1 MPVFRARIEMQFQ
14 SRIGGDALKRRLRLR
29 RKRPRVGALPVRR
42 WHRRLEP
49 EQTDLASVVQ
59 RKRLSVDHGCD
70 RRRFR
75 KRQIARAQTR
85 RRKAQYLPL
94 SRSRDKR
101 ETTPDKDCKA
111 ASKSN

>member
-59 RKRLSVDHGCD
+59 RKRLSVDHGCGP
-70 RRRFR
+70 RRFR
-75 KRQIARAQTR
+75 KRQIAGARRGGAQKPACH
-85 RRKAQYLPL
+85 KAG
-94 SRSRDKR
+94 
-101 ETTPDKDCKA
+101 PDPCA
-111 ASKSN
+111 PSAHGSL